1 MKFNP
6 ELGDQIVRAVTV
18 GNFRKSA
25 AEIAGVTDRSI
36 RNWLKRGAEYD
47 KAIEAG
53 EDVGSEVGEQFSAFR
68 RDLLQAEAEFENS
81 LVQNIV
87 AAGADDWRASAW
99 LLERRTAHHWL
110 VSTKLEHVVA
120 RGEDDG
126 EGDADSGKLTVVIV
140 DHGGKANPAEDA

>member
-6 ELGDQIVRAVTV
+6 ELGDQIVRAVKV

-53 EDVGSEVGEQFSAFR
+53 EIPAWPADDQFSAFR

-87 AAGADDWRASAW
+87 SAGADDWRASAW

-126 EGDADSGKLTVVIV
+126 DGDADSNKLEIVIL
-140 DHGGKANPAEDA
+140 DHGVKANPADDA